1 MPEVLPIVKV
11 EGRLGLLTDMRS
23 CEAEG
28 MEKMR
33 QEDAVSGARVIP
45 GEGWMEGSSDTLIDE

>member
-11 EGRLGLLTDMRS
+11 EGRLGQLTDMRS

-33 QEDAVSGARVIP
+33 QEDAVSGARDSRRRLDGRFIRYA
-45 GEGWMEGSSDTLIDE
+45 D